1 MPYCRADA
9 ITADLVHVA
18 VTGVDHKT
26 GENRMSNE
34 TNIQKVGNWV
44 IRQRVPVGKHP
55 QKLLLLLHGWTGD
68 ENSMWIF
75 TPRLPDS
82 YVIISPR
89 APYSTPLGGF
99 SWHSNKLK
107 GWPVFE
113 DFLPVVEELL
123 NLVSS
128 INVPN
133 LNVDRF
139 DLIGFSQGAALGYIM
154 ALMYPDK
161 IGKIAGLSGFLPANT
176 ENEITTEVLTGKK
189 VFVAHGKLDD
199 MVPID
204 KARRVVQV
212 LQLAGAEVVYCED
225 DVGHKLSAGCFRGMD
240 AYFE

>member
-1 MPYCRADA
+1 
-9 ITADLVHVA
+9 
-18 VTGVDHKT
+18 
-26 GENRMSNE
+26 MSNE

-212 LQLAGAEVVYCED
+212 LQLAGAEVVYCEE

-240 AYFE
+240 AYFG